1 MSTQTPC
8 HNILQTRPFDRISGC
23 TPVPSG
29 GSSTAARREYRSYP
43 TLNPSLGEGLHGKP
57 DSLPTHRQ
65 RNPAGKTG
73 YFGTLQTRP
82 FDRIS
87 GCIPVPSGGSYTA
100 ARRDYRSYPTLNP
113 SLGEGLHGK
122 PNSLP
127 TYRQRNPAGKTIEVI
142 FFETQ
147 RIVRRKNSRQC
158 IRSTYNQQIGYDRL
172 VARKRLSQSR

>member
-23 TPVPSG
+23 TSVPSG

-87 GCIPVPSGGSYTA
+87 GCTSVPSGG
-100 ARRDYRSYPTLNP
+100 
-113 SLGEGLHGK
+113 EGLRGK
-122 PNSLP
+122 PDSLP
-127 TYRQRNPAGKTIEVI
+127 THRQRNPAGKTIEVI

-158 IRSTYNQQIGYDRL
+158 IRPTYNQQIGYDRL

>member
-23 TPVPSG
+23 TSVPSG

-87 GCIPVPSGGSYTA
+87 GCTPVPSGGSYTA
-100 ARRDYRSYPTLNP
+100 ARREYRSYPTLNS
-113 SLGEGLHGK
+113 SLGEGLRRK
-122 PNSLP
+122 PDSLP
-127 TYRQRNPAGKTIEVI
+127 THRRGILPERPDTSERCKPVRSIGFPAAYPFRPAVATRRHAVI
-142 FFETQ
+142 TDH
-147 RIVRRKNSRQC
+147 
-158 IRSTYNQQIGYDRL
+158 TPP
-172 VARKRLSQSR
+172 

>member
-29 GSSTAARREYRSYP
+29 SSSTAARREYRSYP
-43 TLNPSLGEGLHGKP
+43 TLNPSLGEGLRGKP

-87 GCIPVPSGGSYTA
+87 GCTPVPSGGSSTA
-100 ARRDYRSYPTLNP
+100 ARRGYRSYPTLNP
-113 SLGEGLHGK
+113 SLGEGL
-122 PNSLP
+122 P
-127 TYRQRNPAGKTIEVI
+127 TYRQRNPAGKTREVI

-158 IRSTYNQQIGYDRL
+158 IRPTYNQQIGYDRL